1 MCSTNPRTNLDFEDL
16 CRQDSTFEHV
26 QENIEVYLDILRQLV
41 DIIRVLKDNTPLRQI
56 KKQLLMRYNYLG
68 RKIGSKGMPLKKAI
82 LLFVYRTGDTPV
94 YPRIGKEDTPVEASG
109 KTLGTEGSDPHNRVE
124 VSPAEE
130 EILLSFLQ
138 KAPSRNISGVTVVT
152 VLTAPFPDGQKFSC
166 KHDCYYCPAEPN
178 QPRSYLM
185 SEPAVARANRNE
197 FDARRQTLD
206 RLNTLHMNGHEI
218 DKIEFILEGG
228 TFTEYPADYLERFI
242 RDLVYSV
249 NTYFD
254 TVRGVELR
262 EPMSVVEELR
272 VNRTARVRISGI
284 CIETRPDVLLYPPLV
299 ENGEIIEQGGDWWI
313 RMFRRWG
320 VTRVQLGVQHTVDHI
335 LDGVNRGHDA
345 DTASRAI
352 EHLKNQCFK
361 VDIHLMPDLPGAT
374 PEMDVQMFEDVY
386 HGTHF
391 QADQIKVYPC
401 QVVPWTR
408 IEKWYRDGKY
418 VPYAE
423 TDWEAFAEVVRY
435 AMVECPPWI
444 RLPRVMRDIPSK
456 YIRGGKCVPNLRQ
469 VVTNAI
475 AERGESVRE
484 IRSRECARHDDAIAE
499 LREGREVFMVRQY
512 DTRNGREMFLSFETE
527 DETALFGFCRLRLPG
542 IVAQP
547 DLEAKLVFGELRGLA
562 LIRELHVYGN
572 VVRVGGGKQS
582 GKQTFPRLCMGVD
595 GVSPS
600 PHLCSGVDGV
610 SPSQHRGIGTRLL
623 NKAEWIAWKA
633 GYRGIAVISG
643 CGVEEY
649 YEKRGYRRIGA
660 FMTKRFRV
668 RPIDIMAMV
677 GILVVY
683 VLLVCWFVL

>member
-1 MCSTNPRTNLDFEDL
+1 MSTLRMYSTETRNLDFEDL

-26 QENIEVYLDILRQLV
+26 EDNVEVYLDIIQQLV
-41 DIIRVLKDNTPLRQI
+41 DNIRELKLKQMSLRQI
-56 KKQLLMRYNYLG
+56 KIQLLIRFNQQN
-68 RKIGSKGMPLKKAI
+68 RSIGSRGMPLKKSI
-82 LLFVYRTGDTPV
+82 LLFVYRK
-94 YPRIGKEDTPVEASG
+94 YAEDTLAEASY
-109 KTLGTEGSDPHNRVE
+109 KTLDMKI
-124 VSPAEE
+124 SPEE
-130 EILLSFLQ
+130 KDILLAFLQ
-138 KAPSRNISGVTVVT
+138 KTPSRNISGVTVVT

-206 RLNTLHMNGHEI
+206 RLNTLLMNGHEI

-228 TFTEYPADYLERFI
+228 TFTEYPADYLEKFI

-254 TVRGVELR
+254 TVAGEELR
-262 EPMSVVEELR
+262 EPMSVVDELH
-272 VNRTARVRISGI
+272 VNRTAKVRISGI

-361 VDIHLMPDLPGAT
+361 VDIHLMPDLPGST
-374 PEMDVQMFEDVY
+374 PEMDMQMFEDVY

-456 YIRGGKCVPNLRQ
+456 YIQGGKCVPNLRQ
-469 VVTNAI
+469 VVSNAI
-475 AERGESVRE
+475 AERGEKVRE
-484 IRSRECARHDDAIAE
+484 IRSRECARHDDAIVE
-499 LREGREVFMVRQY
+499 LREGREVFMVREY

-527 DETALFGFCRLRLPG
+527 DENALFGFCRLRLPS
-542 IVAQP
+542 IVAQN
-547 DLEAKLVFGELRGLA
+547 DLSTELVFGELRGLA

-572 VVRVGGGKQS
+572 VARVGS
-582 GKQTFPRLCMGVD
+582 GKGGEQRKT
-595 GVSPS
+595 
-600 PHLCSGVDGV
+600 
-610 SPSQHRGIGTRLL
+610 QHRGIGTRLL
-623 NKAEWIAWKA
+623 KKAEWIAWKS
-633 GYRGIAVISG
+633 GYRGVAVISG

-649 YEKRGYRRIGA
+649 YEKRGYSRVGA
-660 FMTKRFRV
+660 FMSKRFRL
-668 RPIDIMAMV
+668 RPMDITVLV

-683 VLLVCWFVL
+683 VLLVIYCGGKGMPIRNVL